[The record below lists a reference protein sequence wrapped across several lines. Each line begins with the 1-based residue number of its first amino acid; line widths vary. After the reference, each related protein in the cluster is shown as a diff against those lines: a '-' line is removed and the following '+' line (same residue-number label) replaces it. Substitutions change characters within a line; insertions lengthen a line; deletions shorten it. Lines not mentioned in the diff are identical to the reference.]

1 MREPAGSNAGG
12 FTFDL
17 CKRNAYLA
25 DKGVKAPGV
34 WKTGTTIAGVIYKAR
49 PCSQAE
55 HCYCA
60 RSRRRRMAEVS
71 GILLYCHTGIVHLYF
86 ARRLTSLSNDAG
98 VTIALIVALLLQRPS
113 IHALRQAAL

>member
-12 FTFDL
+12 FAFDL

-49 PCSQAE
+49 PCNGQGVVNLPCAAESQDGW
-55 HCYCA
+55 
-60 RSRRRRMAEVS
+60 
-71 GILLYCHTGIVHLYF
+71 GICQHPADGHMGSV
-86 ARRLTSLSNDAG
+86 
-98 VTIALIVALLLQRPS
+98 QRQWHA
-113 IHALRQAAL
+113 IHSSQKQI

>member
-1 MREPAGSNAGG
+1 MREPVGSDAGG

-49 PCSQAE
+49 C
-55 HCYCA
+55 CA
-60 RSRRRRMAEVS
+60 PLTLLRR
-71 GILLYCHTGIVHLYF
+71 
-86 ARRLTSLSNDAG
+86 
-98 VTIALIVALLLQRPS
+98 
-113 IHALRQAAL
+113 

>member
-49 PCSQAE
+49 ILHSPESQHSASAPC
-55 HCYCA
+55 
-60 RSRRRRMAEVS
+60 VS
-71 GILLYCHTGIVHLYF
+71 T
-86 ARRLTSLSNDAG
+86 RL
-98 VTIALIVALLLQRPS
+98 VR
-113 IHALRQAAL
+113 AA

>member
-49 PCSQAE
+49 SVTRQSAAIVPGAAE
-55 HCYCA
+55 FHIGG
-60 RSRRRRMAEVS
+60 
-71 GILLYCHTGIVHLYF
+71 GI
-86 ARRLTSLSNDAG
+86 
-98 VTIALIVALLLQRPS
+98 Q
-113 IHALRQAAL
+113 